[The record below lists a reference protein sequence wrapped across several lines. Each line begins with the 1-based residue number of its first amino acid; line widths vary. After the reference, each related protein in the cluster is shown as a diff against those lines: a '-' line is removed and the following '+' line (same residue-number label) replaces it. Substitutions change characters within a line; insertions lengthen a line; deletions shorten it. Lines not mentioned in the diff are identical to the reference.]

1 MTIAYSN
8 TNRCKNPVNLGLCR
22 QSIIKAANITN
33 VIVDGIIAN
42 SEMGK

>member
-1 MTIAYSN
+1 LHTAIQTDAR
-8 TNRCKNPVNLGLCR
+8 TPVNLGLCG